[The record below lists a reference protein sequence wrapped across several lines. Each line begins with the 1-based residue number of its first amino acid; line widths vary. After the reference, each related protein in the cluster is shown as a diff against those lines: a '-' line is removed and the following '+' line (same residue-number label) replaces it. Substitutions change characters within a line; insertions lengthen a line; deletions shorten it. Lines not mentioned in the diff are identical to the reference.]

1 MIKMDEIRKMKV
13 EDLVKV
19 SSELRDDIAELRRRI
34 YMGEVQN
41 PRIVR
46 IKRRE
51 LARMLT
57 VLGEHLAKEKA

>member
-13 EDLVKV
+13 EDLVKA
-19 SSELRDDIAELRRRI
+19 SGELRDDIAELRRRI